1 MDPDS
6 LNMGKFQLELYLN
19 ELTRKLPVGF
29 GNLGNLTSLEYF
41 DASTN
46 YLNGDLSEI
55 RFLNQ
60 QVSLQLFKNEFTGE
74 LQAELDEFKKLVNVS
89 LHTNKLTG
97 QLSEKLGC
105 KNVEIMSRS
114 RPIALKP
121 EAAQE
126 NSGMSESFG
135 VP

>member
-1 MDPDS
+1 MTAIYEFV
-6 LNMGKFQLELYLN
+6 MQHELYLN

-60 QVSLQLFKNEFTGE
+60 QVSLQLFENEFTGE

-97 QLSEKLGC
+97 QLSESSAGG
-105 KNVEIMSRS
+105 
-114 RPIALKP
+114 PI
-121 EAAQE
+121 
-126 NSGMSESFG
+126 SII
-135 VP
+135 